1 MSEKSKTLQVGV
13 ELCYLNL
20 CCLNSALEVAA
31 FLISAVILAVLV
43 VGMSVVMLKGFF
55 ILFSWFEIVSIN

>member
-1 MSEKSKTLQVGV
+1 MQVRV

-20 CCLNSALEVAA
+20 CCLSSVLEVAA
-31 FLISAVILAVLV
+31 FLIFAVILAVLV

-55 ILFSWFEIVSIN
+55 IYFILVV

>member
-1 MSEKSKTLQVGV
+1 MSEKSKTLQAGV

-20 CCLNSALEVAA
+20 SCLNSALEVAA

-55 ILFSWFEIVSIN
+55 IYFIIMV